1 MVLGIDLGTTYS
13 AAAFVDEN
21 GNPQMIVNA
30 EGRNTTPSVFFED
43 KPNEIIIGEVAKSYA
58 LIRPQ
63 DVVSVVKNDM
73 GKKEKYTMS
82 SGKEYVPEEIS
93 SFIIRKMVKDA
104 ENYTGEN
111 IQDVVITVPAYFN
124 DAQRKATEDAAKIA
138 GVNMIASINEPT
150 AAMLCYVK
158 KNNIQKGNIMIYDL
172 GGGTF
177 DASIVQ
183 VNGDEINVLSTDG
196 SPKTGGHFFDEDIV
210 GYVCDYMRDNHGIDL
225 ETPEYINELQELY
238 VKAENC
244 KIQLSTRSSAPI
256 MMKVGSVVEPIE
268 ITRDFFNSK
277 LKRFY
282 RMTEVK
288 MKNALKNA
296 GLTVSE
302 IDTVLMVG
310 GSSRIPF
317 IEESVKSFVGRD
329 VAKDINP
336 DEAVAIGA
344 SIYGSIHGEDKLKKL
359 FRDANSHSIGFVY
372 INKDREK
379 ENYILIPKNSSL
391 PAEFKQ
397 KVKTMIPNQEKI
409 VLTVTEGESNQVEY
423 VKTIE
428 ELAINLPPNLPKDT
442 EVIITYMQDEYQLLH
457 IYVNIPAKEN
467 WGYEHKM
474 QRESN
479 LTEEDIQMMTG
490 IALACDVR

>member
-21 GNPQMIVNA
+21 GNPQMIINT

-58 LIRPQ
+58 LVRPQ

-104 ENYTGEN
+104 ENYTGEK

-158 KNNIQKGNIMIYDL
+158 KNDIKKGNIMIYDL

-177 DASIVQ
+177 DVSIVQ
-183 VNGDEINVLSTDG
+183 VDSDEINVLSTDG

-210 GYVCDYMRDNHGIDL
+210 GYVCDYMRDNHSIDL
-225 ETPEYINELQELY
+225 EAPEYINELQELY
-238 VKAENC
+238 SKAENC
-244 KIQLSTRSSAPI
+244 KIQLSSRSSAPI
-256 MMKVGSVVEPIE
+256 LMKVGTVVESIE
-268 ITRDFFNSK
+268 ITREFFNSK

-282 RMTEVK
+282 RMTEAK
-288 MKNALKNA
+288 MKNALKKA
-296 GLTVSE
+296 GLAVGE

-317 IEESVKSFVGRD
+317 IEESVKAFVGKNL
-329 VAKDINP
+329 AKDINP

-344 SIYGSIHGEDKLKKL
+344 AIYGSIHGQDKLKRL

-397 KVKTMIPNQEKI
+397 KVKTMIPSQEKI
-409 VLTVTEGESNQVEY
+409 VLSVTEGESNQVEY
-423 VKTIE
+423 VKIIE
-428 ELAINLPPNLPKDT
+428 ELNINLPPALPKDT
-442 EVIITYMQDEYQLLH
+442 EVIITYTQDEYQLLH
-457 IYVNIPAKEN
+457 IYIQIPSMEN

-490 IALACDVR
+490 IALACDVK

>member
-13 AAAFVDEN
+13 AAAFVDAN
-21 GNPQMIVNA
+21 GTPQIIINA
-30 EGRNTTPSVFFED
+30 EGKNTTPSVFFED

-58 LIRPQ
+58 FVRPH

-104 ENYTGEN
+104 ESYTGEK
-111 IQDVVITVPAYFN
+111 ISDVVITVPAYFN

-158 KNNIQKGNIMIYDL
+158 KNNIKKGNIMIYDL

-183 VNGDEINVLSTDG
+183 VDGDEINVLSTDG

-210 GYVCDYMRDNHGIDL
+210 GYVCDFMRDNHEIDL
-225 ETPEYINELQELY
+225 EEPEYINELQELY
-238 VKAENC
+238 AKAENC

-256 MMKVGSVVEPIE
+256 LMRVGNVVETIE
-268 ITRDFFNSK
+268 ITREFFNSK

-302 IDTVLMVG
+302 INTVLMVG

-317 IEESVKSFVGRD
+317 IEESVKAFVGRD

-336 DEAVAIGA
+336 DEAIAIGA
-344 SIYGSIHGEDKLKKL
+344 AIYGSINGENRLKKL
-359 FRDANSHSIGFVY
+359 FRDANSHSIGFIY

-379 ENYILIPKNSSL
+379 ENYILIPKNSAL

-423 VKTIE
+423 VKIIE
-428 ELAINLPPNLPKDT
+428 ELSINLPANLPKDT

-457 IYVNIPAKEN
+457 IYVNIPSKEN

-474 QRESN
+474 QREAN